1 MSRRLIIIG
10 VIIVV
15 VVGLLTGIVG
25 QFIGRNFILGSYITQ
40 QEFVE
45 LNSNFY
51 NLLEKYRFLSQ
62 NEKNGPLDIVI
73 SKPGNDLGLTGAKE
87 VAVGGFLDTLERGT
101 VTFFRDKVANNS
113 DALLGAYHQS
123 DGLGRG
129 FILTSD
135 GWIVT
140 TNQVLS
146 GAVRSQVAVRY
157 NGEVYPVTK
166 IVSDPLT
173 PAVFVKVAASNLPVL
188 SFDQNETVTLG
199 QTVVAL
205 DENGGVTI
213 DTIQNNYYRFG
224 TAKKDLVISSDHLDN
239 YYLTNSSLGG
249 VALGEPVLDEQGK
262 AIGLLLQQNQAR
274 VVLPLNNF
282 SSQIDKVL
290 RDGKITRVKL
300 GVDYLLLDQLLISPE
315 NNQALSQLNHGA
327 LIYKN
332 STLGFV
338 GVAKNSAAA
347 AADLISG
354 DVILKVDGDEVN
366 QTNSLSRLIQSY
378 QPKAE
383 VNLTV
388 WRTGKEQ
395 EVKVVLE

>member
-10 VIIVV
+10 IIAVVIA
-15 VVGLLTGIVG
+15 GLLTGIIG

-73 SKPGNDLGLTGAKE
+73 SKPGSDLGLTGTKE

-101 VTFFRDKVANNS
+101 VTFFRDKIAGSADVLAS
-113 DALLGAYHQS
+113 TYRQT

-140 TNQVLS
+140 TNQVLA
-146 GAVRSQVAVRY
+146 GAVYSQVVVRY

-173 PAVFVKVAASNLPVL
+173 SAVFVKVAASNLPVL
-188 SFDQNETVTLG
+188 SFDQNATVALG

-205 DENGGVTI
+205 DQNGGISI
-213 DTIQNNYYRFG
+213 DTIKNNFYRFG
-224 TAKKDLVISSDHLDN
+224 TAKRDLVIDSDHLDN
-239 YYLTNSSLGG
+239 YYLST
-249 VALGEPVLDEQGK
+249 GENPTMM
-262 AIGLLLQQNQAR
+262 
-274 VVLPLNNF
+274 F
-282 SSQIDKVL
+282 S
-290 RDGKITRVKL
+290 GT
-300 GVDYLLLDQLLISPE
+300 
-315 NNQALSQLNHGA
+315 
-327 LIYKN
+327 
-332 STLGFV
+332 
-338 GVAKNSAAA
+338 
-347 AADLISG
+347 
-354 DVILKVDGDEVN
+354 
-366 QTNSLSRLIQSY
+366 SRI
-378 QPKAE
+378 
-383 VNLTV
+383 
-388 WRTGKEQ
+388 
-395 EVKVVLE
+395 